1 MDGTKSVGFFSRPQE
16 EETKTAGSVSFLGGA
31 PAAEPSARSV
41 SFIGKGVEE
50 EAEPVTIKRSQ
61 LLEGDTFDTIAQYMD
76 RRHGMTQ
83 EDYSK
88 EEILDSYMET
98 MRKFAVGQ
106 SLVTAGELTYLMMGS
121 EEDRAVVGDA
131 YRLYDNLEGVFESDT
146 ATLGDKVESVYDHAK
161 GLILD
166 PTNLVSLGV
175 GKLFTIGGSK
185 AAATVAKE
193 AGTLAAQR
201 VAREAGEAAAKKAL
215 ASASTAAGRT
225 LTQAEIATIR
235 NRAFAEA
242 AESAATKK
250 AARQAERLAYEKALR
265 APGISEVLK
274 ETGVVTATDVIM
286 NVGVDY
292 MYQLSNIYAGTQK
305 EYNELQGG
313 ISAVGAMVG
322 GGLSLLMASRRGTA
336 AQPLATTELDRLVKD
351 AQDAAAVAKKL
362 DAKKVANNLKADLD
376 KLFSPFSERVQRGIQ
391 QQIAR
396 GAVPYTDEVTFFKNL
411 FYGNADLGVKGFYK
425 VMLDSGINVF
435 VPRGPGDNLSNF
447 VFDVIEQ
454 FPDADKKLITDIMV
468 DKIGPQHK
476 GKDIR
481 EILDE
486 ASSRVSVGAQ
496 FMNLQSQMSRMMVAS
511 RGKTLEESTVAEAL
525 EELADPV
532 DAGWL
537 ARTADK
543 LPDAIQDM
551 QRNLIRMIVTH
562 PGTTALNVKGW
573 LLTSGAQT
581 ASDAVRAALYGGAS
595 AINLLVG
602 RKTTSL
608 DYIRKSNQLLTLQ
621 KQKLRNAIDP
631 TMTYEAA
638 MSYWSARPAVQKE
651 ILQYMAGGIEDEKVL
666 KSLGLKPGEKL
677 TQSKLEKTM
686 DFFQTIYGVKAQD
699 MISKSQEFMYNID
712 KQIRLKYN
720 MSYMDFIKSPM
731 ALSEMT
737 GDAFIEIESR
747 AVSDT
752 LKTVLSKPYGKGKDV
767 LAPMAKAIE
776 DLRRI
781 PIVGAM
787 APFGQFFN
795 NTLALMADYSGLSL
809 IHKYTMKGN
818 QDPWDATSKALV
830 GWTAA
835 LYYFYPQEKRNLEEG
850 LAWHEDRTPDG
861 TVVSELYD
869 FPLSIFKM
877 VGRMLAHI
885 EKDGGVP
892 SELTEEALATF
903 GVAQLSRQLASTSEG
918 LNEFIIALGEGD
930 AGAVELGKQ
939 LIGTATSQYISGFT
953 RPLDPINQF
962 AALVRGE
969 DYTMVDRKQGNEYV
983 NNSVRY
989 VDQIFS
995 LLTGE
1000 DIAVEKESPVAGATP
1015 RPPIGRVFGYREVDR
1030 HSVIQKAFREAGRAD
1045 WMTNLKSEIPEANNA
1060 VNAIIFP
1067 IVENLATKLVQTRQ
1081 WKESSIED
1089 RRKLLNRILNKAKND
1104 TLAIMEASL
1113 DPTNNKTK
1121 KIYEITQRGGKSEK
1135 AIRNAMNALGFSDM
1149 KMTDLS
1155 YAQLE
1160 LLEYFIKDESIRDK
1174 IMFEEVGLD

>member
-1 MDGTKSVGFFSRPQE
+1 MDVTAAGGFLNRPQE
-16 EETKTAGSVSFLGGA
+16 DEEIEGLSLLGEEATRDPMSIEGLSLLSD
-31 PAAEPSARSV
+31 E
-41 SFIGKGVEE
+41 GVEE
-50 EAEPVTIKRSQ
+50 AAPVTVKRSQ
-61 LLEGDTFDTIAQYMD
+61 LLEGDTFDTIARYMD
-76 RRHGMTQ
+76 NRHGMTQ

-88 EEILDSYMET
+88 EEIVDSYMET

-106 SLVTAGELTYLMMGS
+106 SITTAGELTHLMMGS
-121 EEDRAVVGDA
+121 DEDRAIVGDA
-131 YRLYDNLEGVFESDT
+131 YQLYDNLEGVFESDT

-175 GKLFTIGGSK
+175 GKLFTMGGSK
-185 AAATVAKE
+185 AAATLAKE
-193 AGTLAAQR
+193 AGTLAAQK
-201 VAREAGEAAAKKAL
+201 VAREAGESAAKSALSRAAA
-215 ASASTAAGRT
+215 SAGRT
-225 LTQAEIATIR
+225 LTQTEIATIR
-235 NRAFAEA
+235 NRALAEA
-242 AESAATKK
+242 AESTATKK

-274 ETGVVTATDVIM
+274 ETGVVTATDVVM

-292 MYQLSNIYAGTQK
+292 MYQLSNIYAGTQE
-305 EYNELQGG
+305 EYSKLQGG
-313 ISAVGAMVG
+313 ISAVGALVG

-336 AQPLATTELDRLVKD
+336 GQPLASTEIDRLVKES
-351 AQDAAAVAKKL
+351 QDAAAVAKKL
-362 DAKKVANNLKADLD
+362 DSKKVANDLKEDLD
-376 KLFSPFSERVQRGIQ
+376 KLFSPFAERVQRGTQ

-396 GAVPYTDEVTFFKNL
+396 GAVPYTDEVKFFENL
-411 FYGNADLGVKGFYK
+411 FYGNADIGVKGLYK
-425 VMLDSGINVF
+425 VMLDSGFRVY
-435 VPRGPGDNLSNF
+435 VPRGEGDNLTNF

-454 FPDADKKLITDIMV
+454 LPDAEKKQITSIVV
-468 DKIGPQHK
+468 DKFGPQYK
-476 GKDIR
+476 GK
-481 EILDE
+481 EISEVFDE
-486 ASSRVSVGAQ
+486 FSSRLSTGARL
-496 FMNLQSQMSRMMVAS
+496 MNLQSQMSKMMVAS
-511 RGKTLEESTVAEAL
+511 QGKTLEESTVAEAL
-525 EELADPV
+525 EELANPV
-532 DAGWL
+532 DAGWI
-537 ARTADK
+537 ARFADK
-543 LPDAIQDM
+543 LPDTIETM

-573 LLTSGAQT
+573 LLTSGAQS
-581 ASDAVRAALYGGAS
+581 ASDVVRATLYGGAS
-595 AINLLVG
+595 ALNLLAG
-602 RKTTSL
+602 RGTTSL
-608 DYIRKSNQLLTLQ
+608 NYFNKSRQLINLQ
-621 KQKLRNAIDP
+621 RQKLRNAIDP
-631 TMTYEAA
+631 TMSYEAA

-677 TQSKLEKTM
+677 TQSKTEKVM

-720 MSYMDFIKSPM
+720 MSYIDFIKSPM
-731 ALSEMT
+731 ALTEMT

-781 PIVGAM
+781 PVVGAM

-892 SELTEEALATF
+892 RELTEEALATF
-903 GVAQLSRQLASTSEG
+903 GIAQLSRQLASTSEG

-939 LIGTATSQYISGFT
+939 LVGTATSQYISGFT

-962 AALVRGE
+962 AALARGE
-969 DYTMVDRKQGNEYV
+969 DYKLVDRKQGNEYV

-989 VDQIFS
+989 VDQVFS

-1000 DIAVEKESPVAGATP
+1000 DIAVEKKSPVVGEPA
-1015 RPPIGRVFGYREVDR
+1015 RPPIGRIFGYREVDR

-1045 WMTNLKSEIPEANNA
+1045 WMTNLSSEIPEANNA
-1060 VNAIIFP
+1060 VNGIIFP
-1067 IVENLATKLVQTRQ
+1067 IVENLATKLVQTEQ
-1081 WKESSIED
+1081 WKEGSIED
-1089 RRKLLNRILNKAKND
+1089 RRTLLNAALSVAKRE

-1121 KIYEITQRGGKSEK
+1121 KIYEITQRGGRSEK
-1135 AIRNAMNALGFSDM
+1135 AIRNAMDALGFKDM

-1160 LLEYFIKDESIRDK
+1160 LLDFYIKDESIRKKMMLED
-1174 IMFEEVGLD
+1174 VGLE